1 MAWPQKTTTLAA
13 MQKSMGWWGTPT
25 DTSLLQFLIYSEGM
39 FRKRV
44 RELVGARIQ
53 GSWPLTILSRNGCT
67 GGMGA
72 MAMPVGA
79 LMQKEGVSTQS
90 HSCKKNLE
98 QETSDC
104 WEKEK

>member
-1 MAWPQKTTTLAA
+1 
-13 MQKSMGWWGTPT
+13 
-25 DTSLLQFLIYSEGM
+25 
-39 FRKRV
+39 
-44 RELVGARIQ
+44 
-53 GSWPLTILSRNGCT
+53 
-67 GGMGA
+67 MGA
-72 MAMPVGA
+72 MAMPMGA